1 MRNSPNPDPRA
12 RARSELL
19 TVLASCR
26 HAFLGIGLMTGM
38 INVLY
43 LTGSFFMLEIY
54 DRVLPSRS
62 VPTLVGLAIIAF
74 VLYAFQGVL
83 DVLRG
88 RVLVR
93 IGTSLDEAL
102 SRRVFDLLVRLP
114 LKARTAGDGLQP
126 VRDLDQVRG
135 FLSSLGPTALF
146 DLPWMPL
153 YIAICF
159 LFHVWIGVTALL
171 GAILLIGVT
180 LLTEFRTREPTR
192 NAAMTGMA
200 RNALAEAS
208 RRNAEVLQAMGMSTR
223 IGELWHQSNTKYMAS
238 QQRASDVAGGLG
250 AASKVMRMALQSG
263 VLGVGAYLVIEQQA
277 TAGVI
282 IASSILT
289 SRALAPVELAI
300 ANWRGFVAARQ
311 SWKRLTELLAALPM
325 RETPMA
331 LPRPSTTFSVEGV
344 SATPP
349 GVQRFVVQDVAFSLK
364 AGNGLGIIGPSA
376 SGKSSLARLLVG
388 VWTPMRGKVRLD
400 GAAFEQWDPE
410 ALGKHIGYLP
420 QDVELFAGT
429 VAENIARFE
438 PEPDA
443 EAILQA
449 AKAAKCTTL
458 FCVSRTATTPRSGR
472 VDRALGGAAAA
483 RRACARALPRPVPA
497 RV

>member
-12 RARSELL
+12 RARSELR

-26 HAFLGIGLMTGM
+26 HAFLGIALMTGM

-114 LKARTAGDGLQP
+114 LKAPTAGDGLQP

-159 LFHVWIGVTALL
+159 LFHPVIGGTALI

-192 NAAMTGMA
+192 TAAMAGIA
-200 RNALAEAS
+200 RNTLAEAS
-208 RRNAEVLQAMGMSTR
+208 RRNAEVLQAMGMGAR
-223 IGELWHQSNTKYMAS
+223 IGALWAQANGKYMSS

-250 AASKVMRMALQSG
+250 AISKVMRIGLQSAI
-263 VLGVGAYLVIEQQA
+263 LGVG
-277 TAGVI
+277 
-282 IASSILT
+282 
-289 SRALAPVELAI
+289 
-300 ANWRGFVAARQ
+300 
-311 SWKRLTELLAALPM
+311 
-325 RETPMA
+325 
-331 LPRPSTTFSVEGV
+331 
-344 SATPP
+344 
-349 GVQRFVVQDVAFSLK
+349 
-364 AGNGLGIIGPSA
+364 
-376 SGKSSLARLLVG
+376 
-388 VWTPMRGKVRLD
+388 
-400 GAAFEQWDPE
+400 
-410 ALGKHIGYLP
+410 
-420 QDVELFAGT
+420 
-429 VAENIARFE
+429 
-438 PEPDA
+438 
-443 EAILQA
+443 
-449 AKAAKCTTL
+449 
-458 FCVSRTATTPRSGR
+458 
-472 VDRALGGAAAA
+472 
-483 RRACARALPRPVPA
+483 
-497 RV
+497 